1 MATIPPVYSTLI
13 RDHGT
18 RGWARLIAERKVRRK
33 QLIDDGNASS
43 DHGALRA
50 QLSCG
55 KRLS

>member
-50 QLSCG
+50 QL
-55 KRLS
+55 